1 MQLELV
7 QKDDCIEDVIEDYYN
22 GIYFD
27 GEQDLILKME
37 QIQKAPTTLNN
48 IKANTRISCE
58 KYSKEHY
65 AASIETVYRV
75 AIEKYKE

>member
-1 MQLELV
+1 M
-7 QKDDCIEDVIEDYYN
+7 
-22 GIYFD
+22 
-27 GEQDLILKME
+27 ILKME